1 MSTEFGISRRN
12 LAKLGVTSILGGLV
26 GNVPEG
32 GKTHRPHSLWYNLS
46 MSDLGVEV
54 NKINGVEIVSAG
66 KEGPNIIFLHPAG
79 QPPLGMIEHIGQ
91 LGEVGQVIAP
101 NIFDLIAVLQHRGI
115 KNPGF
120 ADIVNEFMSLDIL
133 DKGQKTGLV
142 AASIGG
148 QFAWEYTAQKPQEV
162 EFITAGSPTGWPFK
176 RALSEWIMEFVKE
189 FVWEASTQ
197 VPAELKKKDPG
208 AGLFIRQVRKDPVSV
223 WHGLKLAMN
232 ADSRQ
237 VMEGIQQPVDLLWGR
252 KDNYIP
258 LWTGEKMATLMI
270 NGRLQVVSGY
280 NHMWVNL
287 EPGKLTGPAI
297 QRIQTPTAG

>member
-1 MSTEFGISRRN
+1 MSTEFRISRRN
-12 LAKLGVTSILGGLV
+12 IAKLVGVGILGGLV
-26 GNVPEG
+26 GSVPDG
-32 GKTHRPHSLWYNLS
+32 QKPHRTYSLWYNVS
-46 MSDLGVEV
+46 MSNLAVEV
-54 NKINGVEIVSAG
+54 SKVSGVEIVSAG

-91 LGEVGQVIAP
+91 LGEVGQVFAP

-120 ADIVNEFMSLDIL
+120 ADIVNEFNRLDIL
-133 DKGQKTGLV
+133 DKRQGTGLV

-148 QFAWEYTAQKPQEV
+148 QFAWEYTAQKPREV
-162 EFITAGSPTGWPFK
+162 DFITAGSPTGWPFK
-176 RALSEWIMEFVKE
+176 RALSEWIFEFVKE

-208 AGLFIRQVRKDPVSV
+208 PRLFIKQFLKDSKSV

-237 VMEGIQQPVDLLWGR
+237 EMAGIQQPVDLLWGR
-252 KDNYIP
+252 KDNYVP
-258 LWTGEKMATLMI
+258 LWTGEKMAKLMV
-270 NGRLQVVSGY
+270 NGRLQVVSEY
-280 NHMWVNL
+280 NHIWVNV
-287 EPGKLTGPAI
+287 EPDKLTDPAI
-297 QRIQTPTAG
+297 QRIQAPTA

>member
-1 MSTEFGISRRN
+1 
-12 LAKLGVTSILGGLV
+12 
-26 GNVPEG
+26 
-32 GKTHRPHSLWYNLS
+32 

-54 NKINGVEIVSAG
+54 SKFSGVEIVSAG
-66 KEGPNIIFLHPAG
+66 KEGSNIILLHPAG
-79 QPPLGMIEHIGQ
+79 QPPLGMKEHVQQ
-91 LGEVGQVIAP
+91 LAEVGRVVAP
-101 NIFDLIAVLQHRGI
+101 NIFDLIAVLQRRGI
-115 KNPGF
+115 QNPSF
-120 ADIVNEFMSLDIL
+120 ADIVNEFMGLDIL
-133 DKGQKTGLV
+133 DKRKRTGLV

-176 RALSEWIMEFVKE
+176 RSLSEWIVEFVKE

-208 AGLFIRQVRKDPVSV
+208 AGLFIRQFLKDPASV

-237 VMEGIQQPVDLLWGR
+237 EMAGIQQPVDLLWGR

-258 LWTGEKMATLMI
+258 FWAGQKMAGLMV
-270 NGRLQVVSGY
+270 NSRLQVVSEH

-287 EPGKLTGPAI
+287 EPQKLTGPAI